1 MSWLDDQQRRE
12 KWMAFVRSLN
22 PEIDPRAVRLMDHI
36 FSVSRLIHHR
46 GESGLNEAGTSLAQY
61 RILMHLFFAENMSE
75 RGELN
80 PSEISERQ
88 GVSRNTISS
97 LIRSLEDEGLVAR
110 RLDEQDRRKF
120 NISLTEQGRAL
131 VTQYAREHLARVD
144 QCFHALTE
152 SEQETLSAL
161 LAKIS
166 SHVLAERKHS

>member
-12 KWMAFVRSLN
+12 KWMALVRNLN
-22 PEIDPRAVRLMDHI
+22 PDIDPRAVRLMENI
-36 FSVSRLIHHR
+36 FSVSRMLHHR

-61 RILMHLFFAENMSE
+61 RALMHLFFAENMSE

-80 PSEISERQ
+80 PSEISDRQ

-97 LIRSLEDEGLVAR
+97 LIRSLEEDGLIMR

-120 NISLTEQGRAL
+120 NISLTDEGRAL
-131 VTQYAREHLARVD
+131 VTQYAREHFARINH
-144 QCFHALTE
+144 FFAAL
-152 SEQETLSAL
+152 SPDEQETLSQL

-166 SHVLAERKHS
+166 SHILAEQHNS